1 MLVAFGMQ
9 SLIMSNMRK
18 TLKIFAAALIGMAAA
33 ACSSAEK
40 MAELADNVTV
50 KCDPAVLECVAGNI
64 DATVTVT
71 YPEKYFHPKAILE
84 VTPVLVYD
92 GGEAKMTPFMYQ
104 GEKVKDNYKV
114 VAKAGGTVTEKVHFD
129 YVKGMEQSHLELRGI
144 AKYKN
149 KAYKLPVKKVAD
161 GVNTTYML
169 VKAAGQVPFKADGYQ
184 AVLQQTAEGQ
194 ILYNINSADV
204 QSKQLK
210 GQSIKDFQSALEE
223 IKGNERKTLVGTEV
237 VAYASPDGGEKLNNT
252 LSEKRSKSADKAWD
266 KVMKGKDVAD
276 PEVKSIGQDWEGF
289 QELVQ
294 NSDIEDKDLILR
306 VLSMYSDPS
315 VRESEIKNM
324 SSVYTELK
332 SGVLPELR
340 RARFIANVEFK
351 NYTADELAELVES
364 NIDILDEP
372 ALLHAALN
380 KSLDGKVKLYN
391 KAITKYDSDKAR
403 FNLAVVYLN
412 DGNVKK
418 AEKAF
423 ADVQTKDADLT
434 NALGVIA
441 LRKGD
446 YQTAVKNFKK
456 AGTDAAKANMGVVDI
471 LTGDYDK
478 AVQDLKDVKGCCHN
492 TVLAYILTDQL
503 DKAFKAAHCKD
514 AKVDYLRA
522 IIAARQGNFDQVK
535 TWLDSVAKKDRALAE
550 QATKDIEFAEYY
562 K

>member
-1 MLVAFGMQ
+1 MQ
-9 SLIMSNMRK
+9 SLIINYMKK
-18 TLKIFAAALIGMAAA
+18 TFKLFAAAVIGMTAV

-64 DATVTVT
+64 DATVSVT

-114 VAKAGGTVTEKVHFD
+114 VAKDGGTVTEKVHFD
-129 YVKGMEQSHLELRGI
+129 YVEGMEQSHLELRGI
-144 AKYKN
+144 VKYKA
-149 KAYKLPVKKVAD
+149 KSYKLPVKKVAD

-169 VKAAGQVPFKADGYQ
+169 VKAAGQVPLKADSYQ

-210 GQSIKDFQSALEE
+210 GQSIKDFQNALEE
-223 IKGNERKTLVGTEV
+223 IKANERKTLVGTEV

-276 PEVKSIGQDWEGF
+276 PEVKSVGQDWEGF

-294 NSDIEDKDLILR
+294 NSNIEDKDLILR
-306 VLSMYSDPS
+306 VLSMYSDPA

-351 NYTADELAELVES
+351 NYTSDELMELVE
-364 NIDILDEP
+364 NNVDVLDES
-372 ALLHAALN
+372 ALLHAATLT
-380 KSLDGKVKLYN
+380 KDLDSKVKLYN
-391 KAITKYDSDKAR
+391 KAISKYDSDAAR
-403 FNLAVVYLN
+403 FNLAASYLN
-412 DGNVKK
+412 AGDVKK

-423 ADVQTKDADLT
+423 ADVQTKDSDLT

-446 YQTAVKNFKK
+446 YTTAAKNFKK

-471 LTGDYDK
+471 LTGDYEK

-492 TVLAYILTDQL
+492 TVLAYVLTNQL
-503 DKAFKAAHCKD
+503 DKASKAAHCKD

-522 IIAARQGNFDQVK
+522 VIAARQGNFDLVK
-535 TWLDSVAKKDRALAE
+535 TCLESVAKKDKALAE
-550 QATKDIEFAEYY
+550 RATKDIEFAEYY

>member
-1 MLVAFGMQ
+1 MK
-9 SLIMSNMRK
+9 K
-18 TLKIFAAALIGMAAA
+18 TLKFLAVAFIGMAAV

-40 MAELADNVTV
+40 MAELADNVVV

-84 VTPVLVYD
+84 VTPVLVYE

-114 VAKAGGTVTEKVHFD
+114 VAKDGGTVTEKVHFE
-129 YVKGMEQSHLELRGI
+129 YVEGMEQSHLELRGV
-144 AKYKN
+144 AKYKS
-149 KAYKLPVKKVAD
+149 KSYKLPVKKVAD

-169 VKAAGQVPFKADGYQ
+169 VKAAGQVPLKADGYQ

-210 GQSIKDFQSALEE
+210 GQSIKDFQNALEE
-223 IKGNERKTLVGTEV
+223 IKANERKTLVGTEV

-306 VLSMYSDPS
+306 VLSMYSDPA

-332 SGVLPELR
+332 SGILPELR

-351 NYTADELAELVES
+351 NYTSDELLEMVEN
-364 NIDILDEP
+364 NIDVLDEP
-372 ALLHAALN
+372 ALLHAANLV
-380 KSLDGKVKLYN
+380 KDVDSKVKLYN
-391 KAITKYDSDKAR
+391 KAINKYDSDKAR
-403 FNLAVVYLN
+403 FNLAVTYLN
-412 DGNVKK
+412 AGDVKK
-418 AEKAF
+418 AAKAF
-423 ADVQTKDADLT
+423 EAVETKDADLT
-434 NALGVIA
+434 NAQGVIA
-441 LRKGD
+441 LRNGD
-446 YQTAVKNFKK
+446 YAAAAKAFKK
-456 AGTDAAKANMGVVDI
+456 AGTDASKANQGVLDI

-492 TVLAYILTDQL
+492 TVLAYILTGQL
-503 DKAFKAAHCKD
+503 DKASSSAHCKD

-535 TWLDSVAKKDRALAE
+535 TCLDSVAKKDKTLAE
-550 QATKDIEFAEYY
+550 RATKDIEFAEYY

>member
-1 MLVAFGMQ
+1 MQ
-9 SLIMSNMRK
+9 SLIISNMKK
-18 TLKIFAAALIGMAAA
+18 TLKIFAAALIGMAAV

-40 MAELADNVTV
+40 MAELADNVVV
-50 KCDPAVLECVAGNI
+50 KCDPAVLECVAGSI

-71 YPEKYFHPKAILE
+71 YPAKYFHPKAILE

-129 YVKGMEQSHLELRGI
+129 YVEGMEQAHLELRGI
-144 AKYKN
+144 VKHKAKS
-149 KAYKLPVKKVAD
+149 YKLPVKKVAD

-169 VKAAGQVPFKADGYQ
+169 VKAAGQVPLKADGYQ
-184 AVLQQTAEGQ
+184 AILQQTAEGQ
-194 ILYNINSADV
+194 ILYRINSADV

-223 IKGNERKTLVGTEV
+223 IKANERKTLVGTEV

-276 PEVKSIGQDWEGF
+276 PEEGF

-306 VLSMYSDPS
+306 VLSMYSDPA

-351 NYTADELAELVES
+351 NYTSDELMELVES

-372 ALLHAALN
+372 ALLHAATLT
-380 KSLDGKVKLYN
+380 KDLDSKVKLYN
-391 KAITKYDSDKAR
+391 KAISKYDSEKAR
-403 FNLAVVYLN
+403 FNLGVAYLN
-412 DGNVKK
+412 ANDVKK

-423 ADVQTKDADLT
+423 ADVQKKDADLT

-446 YQTAVKNFKK
+446 YETAAKNFKK
-456 AGTDAAKANMGVVDI
+456 AGTDAAKANIGVVDI

-478 AVQDLKDVKGCCHN
+478 AVEDLKDVKGCCHN
-492 TVLAYILTDQL
+492 TVLAYILTGQL
-503 DKAFKAAHCKD
+503 DKASKAAHCKD

-535 TWLDSVAKKDRALAE
+535 TNLDSVAKKDKALAE
-550 QATKDIEFAEYY
+550 KATRDIEFAEYY

>member
-1 MLVAFGMQ
+1 MQ
-9 SLIMSNMRK
+9 SLIISNMKK
-18 TLKIFAAALIGMAAA
+18 TLKIFAAALIGMAAV

-40 MAELADNVTV
+40 MAELADNVVV
-50 KCDPAVLECVAGNI
+50 KCDPAVLECVAGSI

-71 YPEKYFHPKAILE
+71 YPAKYFHPKAILE

-129 YVKGMEQSHLELRGI
+129 YVEGMEQAHLELRGI
-144 AKYKN
+144 VKHKAKS
-149 KAYKLPVKKVAD
+149 YKLPVKKVAD

-169 VKAAGQVPFKADGYQ
+169 VKAAGQVPLKADGYQ
-184 AVLQQTAEGQ
+184 AILQQTAEGQ
-194 ILYNINSADV
+194 ILYRINSADV

-223 IKGNERKTLVGTEV
+223 IKANERKTLVGTEV
-237 VAYASPDGGEKLNNT
+237 VAYASPDGGEKLNDK
-252 LSEKRSKSADKAWD
+252 LSERRSKSADKAWN

-306 VLSMYSDPS
+306 VLSMYSDPA

-351 NYTADELAELVES
+351 NYTSDELMELVES

-372 ALLHAALN
+372 ALLHAATLT
-380 KSLDGKVKLYN
+380 KDLDSKVKLYN
-391 KAITKYDSDKAR
+391 KAISKYDSEKAR
-403 FNLAVVYLN
+403 FNLGVAYLN
-412 DGNVKK
+412 ANDVKK

-423 ADVQTKDADLT
+423 ADVQKKDADLT

-446 YQTAVKNFKK
+446 YETAAKNFKK
-456 AGTDAAKANMGVVDI
+456 AGTDAAKANIGVVDI

-478 AVQDLKDVKGCCHN
+478 AVEDLKDVKGCCHN
-492 TVLAYILTDQL
+492 TVLAYILTGQL
-503 DKAFKAAHCKD
+503 DKASKEAHCKD

-535 TWLDSVAKKDRALAE
+535 TNLDSVAKKDKALAE
-550 QATKDIEFAEYY
+550 KATRDIEFAEYY

>member
-1 MLVAFGMQ
+1 MQ
-9 SLIMSNMRK
+9 SLIISNMKK
-18 TLKIFAAALIGMAAA
+18 TLKIFAAALIGMAAV

-40 MAELADNVTV
+40 MAELADNVVV
-50 KCDPAVLECVAGNI
+50 KCDPAVLECVAGSI

-71 YPEKYFHPKAILE
+71 YPAKYFHPKAILE

-129 YVKGMEQSHLELRGI
+129 YVEGMEQAHLELRGI
-144 AKYKN
+144 VKHKAKS
-149 KAYKLPVKKVAD
+149 YKLPVKKVAD

-169 VKAAGQVPFKADGYQ
+169 VKAAGQVPLKADGYQ
-184 AVLQQTAEGQ
+184 AILQQTAEGQ
-194 ILYNINSADV
+194 ILYRINSADV

-223 IKGNERKTLVGTEV
+223 IKANERKTLVGTEV
-237 VAYASPDGGEKLNNT
+237 VAYASPDGGEKLNDK
-252 LSEKRSKSADKAWD
+252 LSERRSKSADKAWN

-289 QELVQ
+289 QELVAATLT
-294 NSDIEDKDLILR
+294 KDLD
-306 VLSMYSDPS
+306 S
-315 VRESEIKNM
+315 
-324 SSVYTELK
+324 
-332 SGVLPELR
+332 
-340 RARFIANVEFK
+340 
-351 NYTADELAELVES
+351 
-364 NIDILDEP
+364 
-372 ALLHAALN
+372 
-380 KSLDGKVKLYN
+380 KVKLYN
-391 KAITKYDSDKAR
+391 KAINKYDSEKAR
-403 FNLAVVYLN
+403 FNLGVAYLN
-412 DGNVKK
+412 ANDVKK

-423 ADVQTKDADLT
+423 ADVQKKDADLT

-446 YQTAVKNFKK
+446 YETAAKNFKK
-456 AGTDAAKANMGVVDI
+456 AGTDAAKANIGVVDI

-478 AVQDLKDVKGCCHN
+478 AVEDLKDVKGCCHN
-492 TVLAYILTDQL
+492 TVLAYILTGQL
-503 DKAFKAAHCKD
+503 DKASKAAHCKD

-535 TWLDSVAKKDRALAE
+535 TNLDSVAKKDKALAE
-550 QATKDIEFAEYY
+550 KATRDIEFAEYY